1 MLAGHMKLN
10 TFLLLVGAGAGALV
24 AGGGVWLALRSPA
37 EPAPVTVKLPVPSP
51 DVVNTAPAAA
61 LPPTNADSVTTQA
74 PAANPAAAAAPVVAP
89 PGARPVDVVVLSYV
103 NTQIGT
109 DKLKDVSR
117 GKPFKV
123 NVYQDA
129 GKAVVNRA
137 KVDLNRNDKWDEKFT
152 FSDGTIVREVAPADD
167 ENYTVKHR
175 WDGKDWVEGG

>member
-1 MLAGHMKLN
+1 MLAGRMKLN

-37 EPAPVTVKLPVPSP
+37 EPAPLTVKLPIPSP
-51 DVVNTAPAAA
+51 DVVNTAPAGAV
-61 LPPTNADSVTTQA
+61 PPTGADAVTTQA
-74 PAANPAAAAAPVVAP
+74 PAAAAAAPVVAP